1 MFAVTLAGGQ
11 CVASVPDTCKV
22 PSPGGPV
29 PMPFPNI
36 GMPPMGNS
44 PAAKVLVSGMPAL
57 TKASK
62 IPITNGDQAGT
73 AGGGVVSGKVMGE
86 VEFIVGS
93 AKVKFEGNPAVR
105 LSTPTRQNAGNTIG
119 QVVAPSQS
127 KVVIVS

>member
-11 CVASVPDTCKV
+11 CLAAVDVCKV
-22 PSPGGPV
+22 PTPTGPV

-44 PAAKVLVSGMPAL
+44 PASKVLVVGMPAL

-73 AGGGVVSGKVMGE
+73 AGGVVSGKVMGE
-86 VEFIVGS
+86 VEFVIGS
-93 AKVKFEGNPAVR
+93 VKVRFEGQPAVR
-105 LSTPTRQNAGNTIG
+105 LSTPTKHNAGNTLG
-119 QVVAPSQS
+119 SVLVPSQT
-127 KVVIVS
+127 KVLIVS

>member
-11 CVASVPDTCKV
+11 CMAAADVCKV
-22 PSPGGPV
+22 LTPAGPV
-29 PMPFPNI
+29 PTPFPNI

-44 PAAKVLVSGMPAL
+44 PASKVLVSGMPAL

-62 IPITNGDQAGT
+62 IPISNGDQLGT
-73 AGGGVVSGKVMGE
+73 LGGVVSNKVMGE

-93 AKVKFEGNPAVR
+93 AKVKFEGQPAVR
-105 LSTPTRQNAGNTIG
+105 LSTPTKHNAGNTVG
-119 QVVAPSQS
+119 SVLVPSQT